1 MPTTNGLKQI
11 VKVRLNLW
19 RTFGR
24 ISDWCFEYFKVDS
37 DDQFCKVFFPK
48 KKNSVTATNNSPKWL
63 AFGRLLSHAAPMVTL
78 PEVFPNISQTTYNSP
93 PQDHPHRESIKR
105 KASTNLYKAESNVF
119 GSHVFMFRGIESR
132 WRYSCNSLWWIS
144 NKSRFKVLITYWEL
158 SKNICWYM
166 LPNGKL
172 MVMDM
177 YKGGMFIK

>member
-1 MPTTNGLKQI
+1 MFWILKSW
-11 VKVRLNLW
+11 LW
-19 RTFGR
+19 WS
-24 ISDWCFEYFKVDS
+24 ILQS
-37 DDQFCKVFFPK
+37 FFPK
-48 KKNSVTATNNSPKWL
+48 NKFSHCYQQQSLVTGIW
-63 AFGRLLSHAAPMVTL
+63 
-78 PEVFPNISQTTYNSP
+78 TTFKSCSSNDDFAWGFSKHQSNHYNNSP
-93 PQDHPHRESIKR
+93 PQDHPRRESIKR

-119 GSHVFMFRGIESR
+119 GSHVFMFRGIESW

-177 YKGGMFIK
+177 YKRGMFVK